1 MLPPVVAVTRSSRF
15 DALLT
20 RLGIERLSTL
30 PPEAGAFV
38 LFEAD
43 AGLELRPPGE
53 LERVGI
59 RALLPPDR
67 RLAQHALARNPLAK
81 AFGKKISMIHDG
93 TAGLGAD
100 AYRLAAAGYRVQGSE
115 RHPVVF
121 ALLASAWD
129 RARDEGRV
137 PVEISDRLS
146 FEWREAERMLDAVE
160 GRNQGVYLDPMYPPP
175 RRRSALPK
183 RGLQVLRELIGEE
196 AEPAELVARARQRAA
211 RVVVKRPHHATP
223 LMDDVGFSVET
234 KLVRFDVYL
243 NPERMEA
250 SS

>member
-1 MLPPVVAVTRSSRF
+1 VALTRSSRF

-20 RLGIERLSTL
+20 RLGIERRSTP
-30 PPEAGAFV
+30 PPEAGVFV

-53 LERVGI
+53 LDRAGI
-59 RALLPPDR
+59 RAHFPPDR
-67 RLAQHALARNPLAK
+67 RPASQPLARDPLAK
-81 AFGKKISMIHDG
+81 AFGKKISRLYDG

-115 RHPVVF
+115 RHSVVY

-129 RARDEGRV
+129 RACDQRRV
-137 PVEISDRLS
+137 PAAIADRLS
-146 FEWREAERMLDAVE
+146 FEWLEAERMLDGID
-160 GRNQGVYLDPMYPPP
+160 GRNLGVYLDPMYPPS

-183 RGLQVLRELIGEE
+183 RGLQVLRDLIGQED
-196 AEPAELVARARQRAA
+196 EPVALVARARQRAA
-211 RVVVKRPHHATP
+211 RVVVKRPHHAAP
-223 LMDDVGFSVET
+223 LMDDIGFSVET

>member
-1 MLPPVVAVTRSSRF
+1 VALTRSPRF

-20 RLGIERLSTL
+20 RLGIERRSTL

-53 LERVGI
+53 LDRAGI
-59 RALLPPDR
+59 RALFPPDR
-67 RLAQHALARNPLAK
+67 RPAPHALARDPLAK

-115 RHPVVF
+115 RHPVVY

-129 RARDEGRV
+129 RARDQQRV
-137 PVEISDRLS
+137 PAAIADRLS
-146 FEWREAERMLDAVE
+146 FEWREAERMLDAVD
-160 GRNQGVYLDPMYPPP
+160 GRDLGVYLDPMYPLP

-183 RGLQVLRELIGEE
+183 RGLQVLRDLIG
-196 AEPAELVARARQRAA
+196 AEDEPTALVARARQRAA

-250 SS
+250 AS